1 MKILL
6 LVSVAALSL
15 FLTTFS
21 LADLMSVFKGRAIFI
36 AADNQLT
43 VLPDSPD
50 QALQALSCRFENGTF
65 VAGSSPSIAIPI
77 PGAIDVK
84 IVGNHVYIAISST
97 ENSSATTYAKYDVT
111 ACLPDGPFT
120 PYRARADLTS
130 GELVIPCVEVNGS
143 EYNVT
148 MKQRGKSSNWEVDF
162 VGTGCH

>member
-1 MKILL
+1 MKSLL
-6 LVSVAALSL
+6 LVCSAVLGLSL
-15 FLTTFS
+15 MTFS
-21 LADLMSVFKGRAIFI
+21 LADPMSVFKGRAIFI

-50 QALQALSCRFENGTF
+50 QALSCRFENGAF
-65 VAGSSPSIAIPI
+65 VVGAAPSIVIPT

-84 IVGNHVYIAISST
+84 IVGNHAYVATSST
-97 ENSSATTYAKYDVT
+97 ENSSATTSYVKYDVT

-120 PYRARADLTS
+120 PYRARANLTS
-130 GELVIPCVEVNGS
+130 GELVIPCVEVSGS
-143 EYNVT
+143 EYNVV